1 MRRNQTSSQNGTHPS
16 LPRRRGS
23 SHIQN
28 WIHVFKEMKS
38 RLKFKN
44 KSKIRVFTKV
54 GRTSTSQVTKEL
66 PKAIDYTKFIK
77 RPGLLV
83 SIFIGVFSAFFI
95 QLIIANNL
103 ATRGGEIKEL
113 ELKKADLLKD
123 IQVLDDTSNQLRSIS
138 RIQKEAKDMGMSFQK
153 DNFDYLPVGGPE

>member
-1 MRRNQTSSQNGTHPS
+1 VLNLELMRRS
-16 LPRRRGS
+16 LFP
-23 SHIQN
+23 
-28 WIHVFKEMKS
+28 
-38 RLKFKN
+38 KN

-54 GRTSTSQVTKEL
+54 GRTSTSQITKEF
-66 PKAIDYTKFIK
+66 PKSVDYTKFIR
-77 RPGLLV
+77 RPGLLL

-113 ELKKADLLKD
+113 ELRKADLLKD

-153 DNFDYLPVGGPE
+153 DSFDYLPVGGQE